1 MIKKITWVQEKEAKS
16 GDKYL
21 SMRIEGGLFISVWD
35 ADHFDIVKEVAAR
48 KGEADITI
56 AKKGD
61 FYNLKAIVPV
71 IQTIEQLK
79 QAERVERTDKWAPWP
94 INQAGM
100 LITAALK
107 HATPLAITLIGERTK
122 TSTDQAVNLVKDIA
136 DRLYKWLIQQQ
147 EKAIW
152 EYENAEGLKEP
163 EAKEEEEKEVEVTDE
178 MLAGD
183 TKGNPGDGD
192 EEKQA
197 ASPDGNPVEK
207 TPLDTVKDGEEVD
220 VDDIPDGLKSDEQL
234 KESADARLTKHSD

>member
-35 ADHFDIVKEVAAR
+35 ANHFDIVKEVAAR

-71 IQTIEQLK
+71 IQTREQLVA
-79 QAERVERTDKWAPWP
+79 AEKVERTDKWAPWP

-107 HATPLAITLIGERTK
+107 HATPLAITLIGEK
-122 TSTDQAVNLVKDIA
+122 GKQSTDQAVNLVKDIA
-136 DRLYKWLIQQQ
+136 DKLYKWLLQQQ
-147 EKAIW
+147 SKAIW
-152 EYENAEGLKEP
+152 EYENAEGLKDT
-163 EAKEEEEKEVEVTDE
+163 EAEEEVEVTEE
-178 MLAGD
+178 MMAGD
-183 TKGNPGDGD
+183 SKGNPGDGD
-192 EEKQA
+192 EETQ
-197 ASPDGNPVEK
+197 

-220 VDDIPDGLKSDEQL
+220 VDDIPDGLKSEEQL
-234 KESADARLTKHSD
+234 KETADARLTKHDE